1 MKGILGFAFVH
12 VTGIMTG
19 IVIGSVVGFVCGAGL
34 MVTGTPK
41 EKSTEYSKYS
51 RPYSAYTKRVEEE
64 DK

>member
-34 MVTGTPK
+34 MSTRTPN
-41 EKSTEYSKYS
+41 EKSTDYSKYS
-51 RPYSAYTKRVEEE
+51 RPYSAYAKRTEE
-64 DK
+64 DE

>member
-34 MVTGTPK
+34 MSTGTSK
-41 EKSTEYSKYS
+41 EKSTDYSKYS
-51 RPYSAYTKRVEEE
+51 RPYKAYTKYTEE
-64 DK
+64 DV